1 MPVVLRPIRAEDEAF
16 LYRVY
21 ASTREREM
29 ALVDWCEA
37 EKEAFLRMQFEAQHT
52 YYKAQFKEAELSVV
66 EEDGRP
72 IGRLYVDRRPEE
84 IRIIDIALLPEH
96 RKQGLGTRLLEDVLA
111 EAYAAGKPVRIH
123 VEKQN
128 PAMRLYRRLGFV
140 TLSDE
145 GVYDLLEW
153 SPEGLQEK
161 TIS

>member
-21 ASTREREM
+21 ASTREHEM
-29 ALVDWCEA
+29 ALVDWREA

-52 YYKAQFKEAELSVV
+52 YYRAQFKEAEFSVV
-66 EEDGRP
+66 QENGRP
-72 IGRLYVDRRPEE
+72 IGRLYVDRRPDE

-123 VEKQN
+123 VEKRN

-153 SPEGLQEK
+153 SPEGPQEK